1 MKPSGLG
8 LLFVDNFLVTKAI
21 PYIFQIMCILLL
33 LGVVLYKYQGDQ
45 VTRKCCSDLLHSC
58 LLRGEGILMLT
69 ITERGMLK
77 FPTLIIAFSVLPF
90 SSVSFYFM
98 YSEALLLDGCTFGI
112 VMPSQ

>member
-1 MKPSGLG
+1 
-8 LLFVDNFLVTKAI
+8 
-21 PYIFQIMCILLL
+21 
-33 LGVVLYKYQGDQ
+33 
-45 VTRKCCSDLLHSC
+45 
-58 LLRGEGILMLT
+58 MLT

-112 VMPSQ
+112 VMPSQYIDFFLFIKFPFNPW